1 MRIAIVYYSLEGNT
15 KYAAEKIG
23 ETLSA
28 DIIPLIP
35 VKAYPDGKV
44 SKYFWGGKGA
54 VFGETPKLEE
64 YRFDRDRYD
73 LVILGTPIW
82 AGTFAP
88 PLRTFIGDKN
98 LTGGKIALFMSC
110 SGGSTEKCAIQ
121 LEKEIGDC
129 AVVSTLR
136 LVDPLK
142 SSQAAVDNSIMDFC
156 EEIKRSL

>member
-1 MRIAIVYYSLEGNT
+1 MLIPGSGSEKEPPSKCYALRGSVVRIAIVYYSLEGNA

-88 PLRTFIGDKN
+88 PLR
-98 LTGGKIALFMSC
+98 
-110 SGGSTEKCAIQ
+110 
-121 LEKEIGDC
+121 
-129 AVVSTLR
+129 
-136 LVDPLK
+136 
-142 SSQAAVDNSIMDFC
+142 
-156 EEIKRSL
+156 